1 MAAECIVGAQWGD
14 EGKGKVI
21 DYFARKADY
30 VVRWAGGGNAG
41 HTILLPDGR
50 KFVLHLLPAGVFHQG
65 VVNVLGA
72 GVVLDPWQVLEE
84 MEALERAGL
93 RVDPSRLR
101 ISLRAHMVLPWHKAL
116 DQAREKDGRPGRIGT
131 TGKGIGPCYEDKAGR
146 RGLRMADLASRE
158 GLASSLE
165 RLARERNLLLES
177 LYGEAPI
184 DPARVEASLV
194 EAGER
199 LLPFLEDT
207 GLLLRKALGEG
218 KSVLFEGA
226 QGVLLDL
233 DHGTYPYVTS
243 SSASSGGVFS
253 GAGIPFGG
261 LDRVIGVAKAYTTRV
276 GEGPFPSELHGEAG
290 ERLRKAGGEFGATTG
305 RPRRCGWLDCA
316 ALRYSLALSGAR
328 EMVLTKLDVLSG
340 QGPLKILASY
350 EGMDGFPSSAGEV
363 SRLRPRYEEVPGW
376 DEPLGGVRSFEGLP
390 GPARDYVLR
399 VEDLTGVRISMVSVG
414 PGRDEVFRR

>member
-21 DYFARKADY
+21 DYFARRADY

-50 KFVLHLLPAGVFHQG
+50 KFVLHLLPAGVFHRG

-93 RVDPSRLR
+93 TVDPARLR
-101 ISLRAHMVLPWHKAL
+101 ISFRAHLVLPWHKAL
-116 DQAREKDGRPGRIGT
+116 DRAREKGAGPGAIGT
-131 TGKGIGPCYEDKAGR
+131 TGKGIGPCYEDKAAR
-146 RGLRMADLASRE
+146 RGIRLADLASPQ
-158 GLASSLE
+158 GLASLLE
-165 RLARERNLLLES
+165 NLARERNLLLES
-177 LYGEAPI
+177 LYGEPPI
-184 DPARVEASLV
+184 DPGEVETSLV
-194 EAGER
+194 EVR
-199 LLPFLEDT
+199 RKLLPFMDDA

-218 KSVLFEGA
+218 RAVLFEGA

-243 SSASSGGVFS
+243 SSASSGGVFP
-253 GAGIPFGG
+253 GAGIPFRG
-261 LDRVIGVAKAYTTRV
+261 LDRVIGVTKAYTTRV
-276 GEGPFPSELHGEAG
+276 GEGPFPSELHGGEG
-290 ERLRKAGGEFGATTG
+290 ERLRRAGGEFGATTG

-316 ALRYSLALSGAR
+316 ALRYALSLAGAG

-340 QGPLKILASY
+340 MGPLKILSSY
-350 EGMDGFPSSAGEV
+350 EGVEGFPASAAGV
-363 SRLRPRYEEVPGW
+363 SDLRPIYEEMPGW
-376 DEPLGGVRSFEGLP
+376 DEPLSGARSFDELP
-390 GPARDYVLR
+390 RPARDYVSRIEELA
-399 VEDLTGVRISMVSVG
+399 GVRISMISVG
-414 PGRDEVFRR
+414 PGREEVFSR

>member
-50 KFVLHLLPAGVFHQG
+50 KFVLHLLPAGVFHPG

-72 GVVLDPWQVLEE
+72 GVVLDPWQVLAE

-101 ISLRAHMVLPWHKAL
+101 ISPRAHLVLPWHKAL
-116 DQAREKDGRPGRIGT
+116 DQAREKGGRPGRIGT
-131 TGKGIGPCYEDKAGR
+131 TGKGIGPCYEDKAAR
-146 RGLRMADLASRE
+146 RGVRVADLASRD
-158 GLASSLE
+158 GLASLLE
-165 RLARERNLLLES
+165 ELARERNLLLES
-177 LYGEAPI
+177 LYGQAPI
-184 DPARVEASLV
+184 DPAQVESSLLEV
-194 EAGER
+194 REK
-199 LLPFLEDT
+199 LLPFVEDA

-218 KSVLFEGA
+218 RSVLFEGA

-253 GAGIPFGG
+253 GAGIPFDG

-350 EGMDGFPSSAGEV
+350 EGMEGFPSSAGEV
-363 SRLRPRYEEVPGW
+363 SRLRPRFEEVPGW
-376 DEPLGGVRSFEGLP
+376 EEPLGGIRSFDGLP

-399 VEDLTGVRISMVSVG
+399 VEELTGVRISMVSVG

>member
-50 KFVLHLLPAGVFHQG
+50 KFVLHLLPAGVFHPG

-72 GVVLDPWQVLEE
+72 GVVLDPWQVLAE
-84 MEALERAGL
+84 MDALERAGL
-93 RVDPSRLR
+93 QVDPSRLR
-101 ISLRAHMVLPWHKAL
+101 ISPRAHLVLPWHKAL
-116 DQAREKDGRPGRIGT
+116 DQAREKGGRPGRIGT
-131 TGKGIGPCYEDKAGR
+131 TGKGIGPCYEDKAAR
-146 RGLRMADLASRE
+146 RGVRVADLASRE

-165 RLARERNLLLES
+165 ELARERNLLLES
-177 LYGEAPI
+177 LYGQAPI
-184 DPARVEASLV
+184 DPTRVESSLLEV
-194 EAGER
+194 REK
-199 LLPFLEDT
+199 LLPFVEDA
-207 GLLLRKALGEG
+207 GLLLRKALGKG

-233 DHGTYPYVTS
+233 DHGTYPFVTS

-253 GAGIPFGG
+253 GAGIPFDG

-328 EMVLTKLDVLSG
+328 EMVLTKPDVLSG

-350 EGMDGFPSSAGEV
+350 EGMEGFPSSAGEV
-363 SRLRPRYEEVPGW
+363 SRLRPRFEEVPGW
-376 DEPLGGVRSFEGLP
+376 EEPLGGIRSFHGLP

-399 VEDLTGVRISMVSVG
+399 IEELTGVRISMVSVG

>member
-50 KFVLHLLPAGVFHQG
+50 KFVLHLLPAGVFHPG

-93 RVDPSRLR
+93 RVEASRLR
-101 ISLRAHMVLPWHKAL
+101 ISLRAHLVLPWHKAL
-116 DQAREKDGRPGRIGT
+116 DRAREKGESPGRIGT
-131 TGKGIGPCYEDKAGR
+131 TGKGIGPCYEDKAAR
-146 RGLRMADLASRE
+146 RGVRMADLASRE
-158 GLASSLE
+158 GLAAALD
-165 RLARERNLLLES
+165 RLARERNLLLEN
-177 LYGEAPI
+177 LYGEPPI
-184 DPARVEASLV
+184 DPARVEASLLEV
-194 EAGER
+194 REK
-199 LLPFLEDT
+199 LLPFLEDA

-233 DHGTYPYVTS
+233 DHGTYPFVTS
-243 SSASSGGVFS
+243 SSASSGGVFP
-253 GAGIPFGG
+253 GAGIPFDG

-290 ERLRKAGGEFGATTG
+290 ERLRRAGGEFGATTG

-316 ALRYSLALSGAR
+316 ALRYSLSLSGAK

-340 QGPLKILASY
+340 QGPLKILAAY
-350 EGMDGFPSSAGEV
+350 EGVEGFPASAEEV
-363 SRLRPRYEEVPGW
+363 SCVRPRYEEIPGW
-376 DEPLGGVRSFEGLP
+376 DEPLDGIRSFQELP
-390 GPARDYVLR
+390 GPARDYVAR
-399 VEDLTGVRISMVSVG
+399 IEELTGVGISMVSVG
-414 PGRDEVFRR
+414 PGREEVFRR

>member
-72 GVVLDPWQVLEE
+72 GVVLDPWQVLAE
-84 MEALERAGL
+84 MDALERAGL
-93 RVDPSRLR
+93 QVDPSRLR
-101 ISLRAHMVLPWHKAL
+101 ISPRAHLVLPWHKAL
-116 DQAREKDGRPGRIGT
+116 DQAREKGGRPGRIGT
-131 TGKGIGPCYEDKAGR
+131 TGKGIGPCYEDKAAR
-146 RGLRMADLASRE
+146 RGVRVADLASRE

-165 RLARERNLLLES
+165 ELARERNLLLES
-177 LYGEAPI
+177 LYGQAPI
-184 DPARVEASLV
+184 DPTRVESSLLEV
-194 EAGER
+194 REK
-199 LLPFLEDT
+199 LLPFVEDA
-207 GLLLRKALGEG
+207 GLLLRKALGKG

-233 DHGTYPYVTS
+233 DHGTYPFVTS

-253 GAGIPFGG
+253 GAGIPFDG

-350 EGMDGFPSSAGEV
+350 EGM
-363 SRLRPRYEEVPGW
+363 
-376 DEPLGGVRSFEGLP
+376 EG
-390 GPARDYVLR
+390 
-399 VEDLTGVRISMVSVG
+399 
-414 PGRDEVFRR
+414 

>member
-50 KFVLHLLPAGVFHQG
+50 KFVLHLLPAGVFHPG

-84 MEALERAGL
+84 MEALERTGL
-93 RVDPSRLR
+93 RVEPSRLR
-101 ISLRAHMVLPWHKAL
+101 ISPRAHLVLPWHKAL
-116 DQAREKDGRPGRIGT
+116 DQAREEGGRPGRIGT
-131 TGKGIGPCYEDKAGR
+131 TGKGIGPCYEDKAAR
-146 RGLRMADLASRE
+146 RGVRVADLASRE

-165 RLARERNLLLES
+165 TLARERNLLLES
-177 LYGEAPI
+177 LYGRAPI
-184 DPARVEASLV
+184 DPARVESSLLEV
-194 EAGER
+194 REK
-199 LLPFLEDT
+199 LLPFVEDT

-253 GAGIPFGG
+253 GAGIPFDG
-261 LDRVIGVAKAYTTRV
+261 LERVIGVAKAYTTRV

-316 ALRYSLALSGAR
+316 ALRYSLSLSGAR

-350 EGMDGFPSSAGEV
+350 EGMEGFPSSAWEV

-376 DEPLGGVRSFEGLP
+376 DEPLGGIRSFDELP

-399 VEDLTGVRISMVSVG
+399 VEELTGVRISMVSVG